1 MPLRVS
7 STCVHHQEVKI
18 VYYTASGIITP
29 IGGGLVHRLREDQ
42 AKFPTPSL
50 CLIWLEIKK
59 KVGHRYEEERGKT
72 RHDATERGFQES
84 FFKRFLK

>member
-59 KVGHRYEEERGKT
+59 KVGHRYEEERGRRDMT
-72 RHDATERGFQES
+72 QLREGFRN
-84 FFKRFLK
+84 RFLKGS